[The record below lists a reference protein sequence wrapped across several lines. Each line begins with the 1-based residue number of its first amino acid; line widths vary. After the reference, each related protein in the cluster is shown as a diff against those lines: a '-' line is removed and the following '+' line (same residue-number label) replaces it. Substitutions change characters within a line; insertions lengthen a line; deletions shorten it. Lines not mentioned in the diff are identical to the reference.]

1 MKHLAYC
8 MAVLTVIITS
18 HANAQELYAEASNLP
33 VVFTKNLLT
42 KETGTGLNARAIS
55 ILDSNANTK
64 NPVFAGVLSVV
75 VPGLGSFYAGC
86 TGHGV
91 RHLAAVPII
100 IGVTA
105 LGLKGVNKDDGEVE
119 AAELLVLAGGI
130 GLLLVNSV
138 WSVVAAVSDVN
149 EYNRKVS
156 IGRLEFH
163 LALRPLTNSTIG
175 LEIARIRF

>member
-1 MKHLAYC
+1 MKHLANC

-18 HANAQELYAEASNLP
+18 HANAQEFYAEASNLT

-42 KETGTGLNARAIS
+42 NERGTGLNARAFY
-55 ILDSNANTK
+55 ILDSDANTK
-64 NPVFAGVLSVV
+64 NPALAGVLSVV
-75 VPGLGSFYAGC
+75 VPGLGSFYAGN
-86 TGHGV
+86 TGHGI

-105 LGLKGVNKDDGEVE
+105 LGLKGANKDDGEAE

-130 GLLLVNSV
+130 GLLLANSV
-138 WSVVAAVSDVN
+138 WSVVTAVSDVN
-149 EYNRKVS
+149 EYNRKLS
-156 IGRLEFH
+156 IGRLEFD
-163 LALRPLTNSTIG
+163 LALRPLTNSMIG